1 MTQPMEAF
9 KAMMG
14 AMTLGPWNAIVSV
27 VRHDEEAKA
36 NAAGIVASVTLAQ
49 FLASNEAREAL
60 ARIIRYT
67 PHFNAA
73 APSGSQVLTMG
84 DIEALNQHY
93 FNEVSDALLTFLAEK
108 ATAR

>member
-36 NAAGIVASVTLAQ
+36 DTAGIVASVKACQ
-49 FLASNEAREAL
+49 FLASDEARE
-60 ARIIRYT
+60 
-67 PHFNAA
+67 
-73 APSGSQVLTMG
+73 
-84 DIEALNQHY
+84 
-93 FNEVSDALLTFLAEK
+93 LLTAIIDEHITVERDDFEEDEGIVKVNIIHGPEEAAVKFLTILAEK